1 MKDRRPTKNQ
11 FLHLTEKTKKRIE
24 NDTQKLRRDIMED
37 LKQMFTIA
45 KQTAT
50 AETDNPKQ
58 TQHWIRVMGYIG
70 QVINSLAKSF
80 DETKALA
87 QIERIEKMI
96 NEANAKES
104 TAT

>member
-1 MKDRRPTKNQ
+1 MKDRRPIKNQ
-11 FLHLTEKTKKRIE
+11 ILSKAAQTRKRIE

-45 KQTAT
+45 KQMAT
-50 AETDNPKQ
+50 AEDSEPKQ

-70 QVINSLAKSF
+70 QVVNSLAKSF
-80 DETKALA
+80 DETKALE

-96 NEANAKES
+96 NEADAKES
-104 TAT
+104 TGT

>member
-50 AETDNPKQ
+50 AETDDPKQ

-80 DETKALA
+80 DETKALE
-87 QIERIEKMI
+87 QIERLEKMI
-96 NEANAKES
+96 NEADAQQS
-104 TAT
+104 PPT